1 MKKVTM
7 NNIDF
12 INTDLPLFLKDKNL
26 TDIELVMDKINVYYK
41 NKEKPF
47 FNIETEETV
56 FSTCLLLEFNYSESS
71 TLIWGA
77 FIFDDGKLRFL
88 SLEDNNNDG
97 YSFMERKP
105 KDYIPLERF
114 ECLPSK
120 REFIAL
126 IKKRLCPYVIEPK
139 SYHRYVKSIRSAM
152 IDALY
157 DDEE

>member
-1 MKKVTM
+1 M
-7 NNIDF
+7 NHIDF

-26 TDIELVMDKINVYYK
+26 ANIEQVTDKINTYYE

-47 FNIETEETV
+47 FNVETKETI
-56 FSTCLLLEFNYSESS
+56 FSTCLLLEFNYSESN

-77 FIFDDGKLRFL
+77 FAFDNGKLRFL
-88 SLEDNNNDG
+88 SLEVNSDDG

-105 KDYIPLERF
+105 KDYIPLEKF

-120 REFIAL
+120 GEFITL

-139 SYHRYVKSIRSAM
+139 SYHGYVKSIKSLM